1 MPRLV
6 AAGVCTG
13 EKLTPCPR
21 EEEEEETTQ
30 MTIKAR
36 VGRAGPEPE
45 RHLLGA
51 HGISLTQGGVTE
63 AVCLPGK
70 YRREV

>member
-6 AAGVCTG
+6 AADVCTR

-21 EEEEEETTQ
+21 EEEEDTAQ

-45 RHLLGA
+45 QHLLGA
-51 HGISLTQGGVTE
+51 QRIPLTQGGVTE

-70 YRREV
+70 YRREI

>member
-21 EEEEEETTQ
+21 EEEEDSAP

-36 VGRAGPEPE
+36 VGRAGTEPE

-51 HGISLTQGGVTE
+51 PRIPLTQGGVIE

-70 YRREV
+70 YRREF